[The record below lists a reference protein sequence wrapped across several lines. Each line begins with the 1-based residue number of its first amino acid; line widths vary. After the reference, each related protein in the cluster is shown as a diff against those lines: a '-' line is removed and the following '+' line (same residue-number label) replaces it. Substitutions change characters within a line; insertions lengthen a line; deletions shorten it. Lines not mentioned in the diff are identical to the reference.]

1 MRASGNDRDVFART
15 RRHASDKVAFVSG
28 SLKLIRRF
36 GPDESG
42 DEDELY
48 DLAADPYEH
57 DSRAEDGGPAL
68 AAMRAGLDEFLRRE
82 APVAGTATRD
92 VELSP
97 QVTDHLRA
105 LGYVE

>member
-1 MRASGNDRDVFART
+1 
-15 RRHASDKVAFVSG
+15 
-28 SLKLIRRF
+28 
-36 GPDESG
+36 
-42 DEDELY
+42 
-48 DLAADPYEH
+48 
-57 DSRAEDGGPAL
+57 
-68 AAMRAGLDEFLRRE
+68 MRAGLDEFLRRE